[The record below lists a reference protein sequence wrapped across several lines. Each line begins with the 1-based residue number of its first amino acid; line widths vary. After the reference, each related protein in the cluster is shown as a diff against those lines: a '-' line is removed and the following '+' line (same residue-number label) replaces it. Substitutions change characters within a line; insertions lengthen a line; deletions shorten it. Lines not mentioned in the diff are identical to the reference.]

1 MNANVKC
8 KFSIG
13 QVLWWGKR
21 LRKVKVYGQS
31 VQESYNAK
39 VGPFLITY
47 MVSDLETGE
56 HVCVP
61 QWELFLSLEEAVHEQ
76 LSELDR
82 LITAAEVAKRDI
94 KEFCDRVDGALSRK
108 NEKEQS

>member
-1 MNANVKC
+1 MNDTVKC

-21 LRKVKVYGQS
+21 LRMVKVYGHS
-31 VQESYNAK
+31 VQESYNTK

-56 HVCVP
+56 HNSVP
-61 QWELFLSLEEAVHEQ
+61 QWELFVTLDEAVG
-76 LSELDR
+76 ELMKELKR
-82 LITAAEVAKRDI
+82 LVTAAEDAGSSL
-94 KEFCDRVDGALSRK
+94 KEFCARVDSNLKA
-108 NEKEQS
+108 NEKEQ